1 MAGSESKGWILLDSC
16 DILSNCDLLEESNS
30 GNFSDVLFS
39 DSTIVCGSFVFIVCG
54 SFVLLS
60 SCFILSRLSGEIG
73 LRENNLFEEMC

>member
-1 MAGSESKGWILLDSC
+1 MAGSESKGWILLESC
-16 DILSNCDLLEESNS
+16 DILSNCDLLEESNN

-39 DSTIVCGSFVFIVCG
+39 DSTIVCG

-73 LRENNLFEEMC
+73 LRENNLFEEMS

>member
-16 DILSNCDLLEESNS
+16 DILSNCDLLEGSNND
-30 GNFSDVLFS
+30 NFSDALFS
-39 DSTIVCGSFVFIVCG
+39 DSTIVCG

>member
-16 DILSNCDLLEESNS
+16 DILSNCDLLEESNI
-30 GNFSDVLFS
+30 GNFSDELFS
-39 DSTIVCGSFVFIVCG
+39 DSSIMGGSFVIVCG